1 LSSLL
6 PAFGGLGFTL
16 IAFVVCL
23 SIIVFIHEYGHYIVG
38 RWSGIHAEVFSIG
51 FGPVLFARVDRRGTV
66 WQLAAIPL
74 GGYVRFKGDKGAAS
88 DADTSA
94 LQDMDVAERR
104 STMHG
109 APLWARAAT
118 VAAGPV
124 FNFILSLIL
133 FFGLSVNQGV
143 TKNPLTVGQVY
154 DVPQVSEVQVGDILR
169 RVGSVDVPADGDF
182 SDFFLAIRENPDGPI
197 IDYGVERDGRDIV
210 VRGPAMDLA
219 RISSLIPRSAA
230 IEAGLKVGDVITH
243 VNGTPINYFSD
254 LKVAVEGS
262 NGAPLLLSVYRAGEM
277 LDFDLQPK
285 KVEEQNDQGGYDVFW
300 RIGIVSTLYAFEP
313 ESEAIGI
320 GEAAQNAARTTYS
333 VMKASITGLVDVV
346 TGAISSCNLSGPIG
360 IAETSGQMARQG
372 GDSLIWFIAVLST
385 AVGLINLFPIPVLDG
400 GHLVFHGYEAVT
412 GRPPN
417 LRVMNAMMMAGLA
430 IVLSFM
436 LFALFNDVF
445 CP

>member
-1 LSSLL
+1 MSSLL

-210 VRGPAMDLA
+210 VWGPAMDLA

>member
-1 LSSLL
+1 MSSLL
-6 PAFGGLGFTL
+6 PAFGGVGFTL

-66 WQLAAIPL
+66 WQVAAIPL

-94 LQDMDVAERR
+94 LQDMDAAERR
-104 STMHG
+104 STMYG

-169 RVGSVDVPADGDF
+169 RVGSVDVPADGDY
-182 SDFFLAIRENPDGPI
+182 SNFFLAIRENPDGPI

-243 VNGTPINYFSD
+243 VNGIPINYFSD

-262 NGAPLLLSVYRAGEM
+262 NGAPLLLSVYRAGET
-277 LDFDLQPK
+277 LDFVLQPK
-285 KVEEQNDQGGYDVFW
+285 KVEEQNEQGGYDVFW

-313 ESEAIGI
+313 QSEAIGVS
-320 GEAAQNAARTTYS
+320 EAAQNAARTTYS

-400 GHLVFHGYEAVT
+400 GVPWLRGCYRASAEFARDERDDDGGFSHCSKLYVVCAV
-412 GRPPN
+412 
-417 LRVMNAMMMAGLA
+417 
-430 IVLSFM
+430 
-436 LFALFNDVF
+436 
-445 CP
+445 

>member
-1 LSSLL
+1 MSSLL

-66 WQLAAIPL
+66 WQVAAIPL

-94 LQDMDVAERR
+94 LQDMDAAERR

-169 RVGSVDVPADGDF
+169 RVGSVDVPADGDY

-197 IDYGVERDGRDIV
+197 IEYGVERDGRDIV

-262 NGAPLLLSVYRAGEM
+262 NGAPLLLSVYRAGET

-313 ESEAIGI
+313 ESEAIGV

>member
-1 LSSLL
+1 MSSLL

-109 APLWARAAT
+109 APLWSRAAT

-169 RVGSVDVPADGDF
+169 RVGSIDVPADGDF

-262 NGAPLLLSVYRAGEM
+262 NGAPLLLSVYRAGET

-320 GEAAQNAARTTYS
+320 GEAAQNAARTSYS

>member
-1 LSSLL
+1 MSSLL
-6 PAFGGLGFTL
+6 PAFGGVGFTL

-66 WQLAAIPL
+66 WQVAAIPL

-94 LQDMDVAERR
+94 LQNMDAAERR

-109 APLWARAAT
+109 APLRARAAT

-210 VRGPAMDLA
+210 VWGPAMDLA

-262 NGAPLLLSVYRAGEM
+262 NGAPLLLSVYRAGET

-313 ESEAIGI
+313 ESEAIGV

-417 LRVMNAMMMAGLA
+417 LRVMNAMMMAGLV

>member
-1 LSSLL
+1 LSTLL
-6 PAFGGLGFTL
+6 PAFGGVGFTL
-16 IAFVVCL
+16 IAFIVCL

-51 FGPVLFARVDRRGTV
+51 FGPVLFARIDRRGTV
-66 WQLAAIPL
+66 WQVAAIPL

-94 LQDMDVAERR
+94 LDDMDAAQRR

-109 APLWARAAT
+109 APLWARAST

-133 FFGLSVNQGV
+133 FFGLSISQGV

-154 DVPQVSEVQVGDILR
+154 DVPQVSEVQVGDILK
-169 RVGSVDVPADGDF
+169 RVGSIDVPADGEF
-182 SDFFLAIRENPDGPI
+182 SDFFLAIRENPDGP
-197 IDYGVERDGRDIV
+197 
-210 VRGPAMDLA
+210 LA

-230 IEAGLKVGDVITH
+230 IEVGLKVGDVITH
-243 VNGTPINYFSD
+243 VNGDPINYFSD

-262 NGAPLLLSVYRAGEM
+262 NGAPLSLRVYRAGET
-277 LDFDLQPK
+277 LDYDLQPK

-313 ESEAIGI
+313 ESEAIGVS
-320 GEAAQNAARTTYS
+320 EAAQNAGRTTYS

>member
-1 LSSLL
+1 MSTLL
-6 PAFGGLGFTL
+6 PAFGGVGFTL
-16 IAFVVCL
+16 IAFILCL

-66 WQLAAIPL
+66 WQVAAIPL
-74 GGYVRFKGDKGAAS
+74 GGYVRFKGDKGAAC

-94 LQDMDVAERR
+94 LDDMDAAERR

-118 VAAGPV
+118 VAAGPI

-133 FFGLSVNQGV
+133 FFGLSINQGV

-154 DVPQVSEVQVGDILR
+154 DVPQVSEVQVGDVLK
-169 RVGSVDVPADGDF
+169 RVGSIDVPADGEF
-182 SDFFLAIRENPDGPI
+182 TDFFLAIRENPDGPI
-197 IDYGVERDGRDIV
+197 IDYVVERNGRDV
-210 VRGPAMDLA
+210 VVQGPAMDLA

-243 VNGTPINYFSD
+243 VNGDPINYFSD
-254 LKVAVEGS
+254 LKGAVEGS
-262 NGAPLLLSVYRAGEM
+262 NGAPLSLTVYRAGET
-277 LDFDLQPK
+277 LNFDLQPK

-313 ESEAIGI
+313 ESEAIGVS
-320 GEAAQNAARTTYS
+320 EAAQNAARTTYS

-436 LFALFNDVF
+436 MFALFNDVF

>member
-1 LSSLL
+1 MSSLL
-6 PAFGGLGFTL
+6 PAFGGVGFTL

-66 WQLAAIPL
+66 WQVAAIPL

-94 LQDMDVAERR
+94 LQDMDAAERR

-169 RVGSVDVPADGDF
+169 RVGSVDVPADGDY

-197 IDYGVERDGRDIV
+197 IEYGVERDGRDIV

-262 NGAPLLLSVYRAGEM
+262 NGAPLLLSVYRAGET

-285 KVEEQNDQGGYDVFW
+285 KVEEQNEQGGYDVFW

-313 ESEAIGI
+313 ESEAIGV

-436 LFALFNDVF
+436 MFALFNDVF

>member
-1 LSSLL
+1 MSSLL
-6 PAFGGLGFTL
+6 PAFGGVGFTL

-66 WQLAAIPL
+66 WQVAAIPL

-320 GEAAQNAARTTYS
+320 GEAAQNAARTSYS

>member
-1 LSSLL
+1 LSTLL

-16 IAFVVCL
+16 IAFILCL
-23 SIIVFIHEYGHYIVG
+23 SLIVFIHEYGHYIVG

-51 FGPVLFARVDRRGTV
+51 FGPVLFARVDRRGTI
-66 WQLAAIPL
+66 WQVAAIPL

-88 DADTSA
+88 DVDTNA
-94 LQDMDVAERR
+94 FDDMDAAERR

-109 APLWARAAT
+109 APLWARAST

-133 FFGLSVNQGV
+133 FFGLSISQGV

-154 DVPQVSEVQVGDILR
+154 DVPQLSEVQVGDILK
-169 RVGSVDVPADGDF
+169 RVGSIDVPVDGEF
-182 SDFFLAIRENPDGPI
+182 SDFFLAIRKNPDGPI
-197 IDYGVERDGRDIV
+197 IDYVVERNGRDIMV
-210 VRGPAMDLA
+210 KGPSMDLA

-230 IEAGLKVGDVITH
+230 IEAGLRVGDVVTH
-243 VNGTPINYFSD
+243 VNGGPINYFSD

-262 NGAPLLLSVYRAGEM
+262 NGAPLSLTVYRSGQT
-277 LDFDLQPK
+277 LYFDLQPK
-285 KVEEQNDQGGYDVFW
+285 KLEEQNDQGGYDVFW

-313 ESEAIGI
+313 ESEAIGLT
-320 GEAAQNAARTTYS
+320 EAAQNAVRTTYS

-400 GHLVFHGYEAVT
+400 GHLVFHSYEALT
-412 GRPPN
+412 GRSPN
-417 LRVMNAMMMAGLA
+417 LRVMNAMMMAGVV

-436 LFALFNDVF
+436 MFALFNDVF

>member
-1 LSSLL
+1 MSSLL

-385 AVGLINLFPIPVLDG
+385 AVGVINLFPIPVLDG

>member
-1 LSSLL
+1 MSSLL
-6 PAFGGLGFTL
+6 PAFGGVGFTL

-66 WQLAAIPL
+66 WQVAAIPL

-385 AVGLINLFPIPVLDG
+385 AVGVINLFPIPVLDG

-417 LRVMNAMMMAGLA
+417 LRVMNVMMMAGLA

>member
-1 LSSLL
+1 
-6 PAFGGLGFTL
+6 
-16 IAFVVCL
+16 
-23 SIIVFIHEYGHYIVG
+23 
-38 RWSGIHAEVFSIG
+38 
-51 FGPVLFARVDRRGTV
+51 
-66 WQLAAIPL
+66 
-74 GGYVRFKGDKGAAS
+74 GYVRFKGDKGAAS

-94 LQDMDVAERR
+94 LNDMDASERR

-109 APLWARAAT
+109 APLWARAST
-118 VAAGPV
+118 VAAGPI

-133 FFGLSVNQGV
+133 FFGLSISQGV

-154 DVPQVSEVQVGDILR
+154 DVPQVSEVQVGDILK
-169 RVGSVDVPADGDF
+169 RVGSIDVPADGEF

-197 IDYGVERDGRDIV
+197 IDYVVERNGRDV
-210 VRGPAMDLA
+210 VVQGPAMDLA

-243 VNGTPINYFSD
+243 VNGDPINYFSD

-262 NGAPLLLSVYRAGEM
+262 NGAPLSLTVYRAGET

-285 KVEEQNDQGGYDVFW
+285 KVEEQNEQGGYDVFW

-313 ESEAIGI
+313 ESEAIGVSA
-320 GEAAQNAARTTYS
+320 AAQNAARTTYS

-417 LRVMNAMMMAGLA
+417 LRVINAMMMAGLA

-436 LFALFNDVF
+436 MFALFNDVF

>member
-1 LSSLL
+1 MSSLL

-154 DVPQVSEVQVGDILR
+154 DVPQVSEVHVGDILR

-300 RIGIVSTLYAFEP
+300 RIGIVSTPYAFEP

-417 LRVMNAMMMAGLA
+417 LRVMNAMMAAGLV

>member
-1 LSSLL
+1 MSSLL
-6 PAFGGLGFTL
+6 PAFGGVGFTL

-313 ESEAIGI
+313 ESEAIGV

-333 VMKASITGLVDVV
+333 AMKASITGLVDVV

-385 AVGLINLFPIPVLDG
+385 AVGVINLFPIPVLDG

>member
-1 LSSLL
+1 
-6 PAFGGLGFTL
+6 
-16 IAFVVCL
+16 
-23 SIIVFIHEYGHYIVG
+23 
-38 RWSGIHAEVFSIG
+38 
-51 FGPVLFARVDRRGTV
+51 
-66 WQLAAIPL
+66 
-74 GGYVRFKGDKGAAS
+74 
-88 DADTSA
+88 
-94 LQDMDVAERR
+94 M
-104 STMHG
+104 
-109 APLWARAAT
+109 APPWARAST
-118 VAAGPV
+118 VAAGPI

-133 FFGLSVNQGV
+133 FFGLSISQGV

-154 DVPQVSEVQVGDILR
+154 DVPQVSEVQVGDILK
-169 RVGSVDVPADGDF
+169 RVGSIDVPADGEF

-197 IDYGVERDGRDIV
+197 IDYVVERNGRDV
-210 VRGPAMDLA
+210 VVQGPAMDLA

-243 VNGTPINYFSD
+243 VNGDPINYFSD
-254 LKVAVEGS
+254 LKGAVEGS
-262 NGAPLLLSVYRAGEM
+262 NGAPLSLTVYRAGET

-313 ESEAIGI
+313 ESEAIGVS
-320 GEAAQNAARTTYS
+320 EAAQNAARTTYS

-436 LFALFNDVF
+436 MFALFNDVF

>member
-1 LSSLL
+1 MSSLL

-94 LQDMDVAERR
+94 LLDMNVAERR

-417 LRVMNAMMMAGLA
+417 LRVMNVMMMAGLA

>member
-1 LSSLL
+1 MSSLL

-94 LQDMDVAERR
+94 LQDMDAAERR

-262 NGAPLLLSVYRAGEM
+262 NGAPLLLSVYRAGET

-313 ESEAIGI
+313 ESEAIGV

-385 AVGLINLFPIPVLDG
+385 AVGMINLFPIPVLDG

>member
-1 LSSLL
+1 LSTLL
-6 PAFGGLGFTL
+6 PAFGGVGFTL
-16 IAFVVCL
+16 IAFVLCL

-66 WQLAAIPL
+66 WQVAAIPL
-74 GGYVRFKGDKGAAS
+74 GGYVRFKGDKGAVS

-94 LQDMDVAERR
+94 LDDINAAELR

-109 APLWARAAT
+109 APLWARAST
-118 VAAGPV
+118 VAAGPI

-133 FFGLSVNQGV
+133 FFGLSINQGV
-143 TKNPLTVGQVY
+143 TKKPLTVGQVY
-154 DVPQVSEVQVGDILR
+154 DVPQVSEVQVGDILK
-169 RVGSVDVPADGDF
+169 RVGSIDVPADGEF

-197 IDYGVERDGRDIV
+197 IDYVVERNGRDV
-210 VRGPAMDLA
+210 VVQGPAMDLA

-243 VNGTPINYFSD
+243 VNGDPIHYFSD

-262 NGAPLLLSVYRAGEM
+262 NGAPLSLRVYRAGAT

-285 KVEEQNDQGGYDVFW
+285 KVEEQNDQGRYDVFW
-300 RIGIVSTLYAFEP
+300 RIGIVSTPYAFEP
-313 ESEAIGI
+313 ESEAIGVT
-320 GEAAQNAARTTYS
+320 EAAQNAARTTYS

-385 AVGLINLFPIPVLDG
+385 AVGL
-400 GHLVFHGYEAVT
+400 
-412 GRPPN
+412 
-417 LRVMNAMMMAGLA
+417 M
-430 IVLSFM
+430 
-436 LFALFNDVF
+436 FALFNDVF

>member
-1 LSSLL
+1 MSSLL

-262 NGAPLLLSVYRAGEM
+262 NGAPLLLSVYRAGET

>member
-210 VRGPAMDLA
+210 VWGPAMDLA

-262 NGAPLLLSVYRAGEM
+262 NGAPLLLSVYRAGET

-313 ESEAIGI
+313 ESEAIGV

-333 VMKASITGLVDVV
+333 AMKASITGLVDVV

-385 AVGLINLFPIPVLDG
+385 AVGVINLFPIPVLDG

-417 LRVMNAMMMAGLA
+417 LRVMNVMMMAGLA

>member
-1 LSSLL
+1 MSSLL
-6 PAFGGLGFTL
+6 PAFGGVGFTL

>member
-66 WQLAAIPL
+66 WQVAAIPL

-94 LQDMDVAERR
+94 LQDMDAAERR

-109 APLWARAAT
+109 APLRARAAT

-262 NGAPLLLSVYRAGEM
+262 NGAPLLLSVYRAGET

-313 ESEAIGI
+313 ESEAIGV

-436 LFALFNDVF
+436 MFALFNDVF

>member
-1 LSSLL
+1 MSSLL

-38 RWSGIHAEVFSIG
+38 RWSGIHAEIFSIG

-66 WQLAAIPL
+66 WQVAAIPL

-94 LQDMDVAERR
+94 LRDMDVAERR

-262 NGAPLLLSVYRAGEM
+262 NGAPLLLSVYRAGET

-285 KVEEQNDQGGYDVFW
+285 KVEEQNEQGGYDVFW

-313 ESEAIGI
+313 ESEAIGV

>member
-1 LSSLL
+1 MSSLL

-66 WQLAAIPL
+66 WQVAAIPL

-94 LQDMDVAERR
+94 LQDMDAAERR

-169 RVGSVDVPADGDF
+169 RVGSVDVPADGDY

-197 IDYGVERDGRDIV
+197 IEYGVERDGRDIV

-262 NGAPLLLSVYRAGEM
+262 NGAPLLLSVYRAGET

-313 ESEAIGI
+313 ESEAIGV

-436 LFALFNDVF
+436 MFALFNDVF

>member
-1 LSSLL
+1 MSSLL

-51 FGPVLFARVDRRGTV
+51 FGPVLLARVDRRGTV

>member
-1 LSSLL
+1 MSSLL
-6 PAFGGLGFTL
+6 PAFGGVGFTL
-16 IAFVVCL
+16 VAFILCL

-51 FGPVLFARVDRRGTV
+51 FGPVLFSRVDRRGTV
-66 WQLAAIPL
+66 WQIAAVPL

-88 DADTSA
+88 DADTSV
-94 LQDMDVAERR
+94 LDDMDAAERR

-109 APLWARAAT
+109 APLWARAST

-133 FFGLSVNQGV
+133 FFGLSMSQGV
-143 TKNPLTVGQVY
+143 TKNPLTVGAVF
-154 DVPQVSEVQVGDILR
+154 DVPQVSEVQVGDILK
-169 RVGSVDVPADGDF
+169 RVGSVEVPLDGDY
-182 SDFFLAIRENPDGPI
+182 SEFFRAIRENPDGPI
-197 IDYGVERDGRDIV
+197 IDYVVERQGRELV
-210 VRGPAMDLA
+210 VQGPAMDLA

-230 IEAGLKVGDVITH
+230 IEAGLQVGDVITH
-243 VNGTPINYFSD
+243 VNNQSINYFSD
-254 LKVAVEGS
+254 LKELVEGS
-262 NGAPLLLSVYRAGEM
+262 DGAPLSLTVYRGGQS
-277 LDFDLQPK
+277 FDYELQPK
-285 KVEEQNDQGGYDVFW
+285 KVEEQNDTGGYDVFW

-320 GEAAQNAARTTYS
+320 SDAAQNAARTTYS

-400 GHLVFHGYEAVT
+400 GHLVFHAYEAVA

-417 LRVMNAMMMAGLA
+417 LRVMNAMMMVGLA
-430 IVLSFM
+430 IVLGFM
-436 LFALFNDVF
+436 MFALFNDVF

>member
-1 LSSLL
+1 LSTLL
-6 PAFGGLGFTL
+6 PAFGGVGFTL

-66 WQLAAIPL
+66 WQVAAIPL

-94 LQDMDVAERR
+94 LDDMDAAERR

-109 APLWARAAT
+109 APLWARAST
-118 VAAGPV
+118 VAAGPI

-133 FFGLSVNQGV
+133 FFGLSISQGV

-154 DVPQVSEVQVGDILR
+154 DVPQVSEVQVGDILK
-169 RVGSVDVPADGDF
+169 RVGSIDVPADGEF

-197 IDYGVERDGRDIV
+197 IDYVVERNGRDV
-210 VRGPAMDLA
+210 VVQGPAMDLA

-243 VNGTPINYFSD
+243 VNGDPINYFSD
-254 LKVAVEGS
+254 LKAAVEGS
-262 NGAPLLLSVYRAGEM
+262 NGAPLSLMVYRAGET

-313 ESEAIGI
+313 ESEAIGVS
-320 GEAAQNAARTTYS
+320 EAAQNAARTTYS

-412 GRPPN
+412 GRLPN

-436 LFALFNDVF
+436 MFALFNDVF

>member
-1 LSSLL
+1 MSSLL

-66 WQLAAIPL
+66 WQVAAIPL

-94 LQDMDVAERR
+94 LQDMDAAERR

-169 RVGSVDVPADGDF
+169 RVGSVDVPADGDY

-197 IDYGVERDGRDIV
+197 IEYGVERDGRDIV

-262 NGAPLLLSVYRAGEM
+262 NGAPLLLSVYRAGET

-285 KVEEQNDQGGYDVFW
+285 KVEEQNEQGGYDVFW

-313 ESEAIGI
+313 ESEAIGV

-436 LFALFNDVF
+436 MFALFNDVF

>member
-1 LSSLL
+1 MSSLL

-66 WQLAAIPL
+66 WQVTAIPL